1 MTMLR
6 IVLIHPGSTDYDEQR
21 RVQGSL
27 DIPLS
32 DQGNNEVVR
41 LIEQL
46 RDQQIETI
54 YSPSCQPAEQTAAA
68 IARRLDIKLKTFDRM
83 QNLDQGLWEGML
95 IEDVKQKQPKAY
107 KQWQEQ
113 PENVCPPG
121 GEMLSGAADRV
132 RTAMTK
138 LLKKHK
144 EGTIAVVAPEPL
156 ASLVRQFLS
165 HKELG
170 DLWKAPGSHGQWE
183 VLEIQPEEAITK
195 GG

>member
-68 IARRLDIKLKTFDRM
+68 IAGRLDIKLKTFDRM

-95 IEDVKQKQPKAY
+95 IADVKQKQPKAY

-113 PENVCPPG
+113 PENVCPPD

-138 LLKKHK
+138 LLKRHK
-144 EGTIAVVAPEPL
+144 EGTIAIVAPEPL

-170 DLWKAPGSHGQWE
+170 DLWEAPSSHGQWE